1 MTGTFTGTANQID
14 TITYTNEYS
23 YLLENLTI
31 TKELVASASDD
42 TPTPAD
48 QDVTFTF
55 EIVNQDTNE
64 SFTATVTVG
73 KGESSGTVTIQVP
86 VSKEGY
92 EIQEIS
98 STVRY
103 KAKEDSVT
111 AGKTENGYSAKF
123 QNYKTGDDYFTSVST
138 IVNEVNGSYEF
149 TNGGAT
155 AVERIAS
162 SLDAVGAYL
171 LPDQKKDGSGD
182 EDMNQ
187 PT

>member
-1 MTGTFTGTANQID
+1 MIALFTF
-14 TITYTNEYS
+14 
-23 YLLENLTI
+23 LLQTTTWPL
-31 TKELVASASDD
+31 SAS
-42 TPTPAD
+42 TL
-48 QDVTFTF
+48 
-55 EIVNQDTNE
+55 
-64 SFTATVTVG
+64 
-73 KGESSGTVTIQVP
+73 
-86 VSKEGY
+86 Y
-92 EIQEIS
+92 
-98 STVRY
+98 
-103 KAKEDSVT
+103 
-111 AGKTENGYSAKF
+111 
-123 QNYKTGDDYFTSVST
+123 SVST